1 VYLTPPKNGETKIN
15 CCFKILL
22 MHGSSL
28 ELQSGSVDGTS
39 VLLTFMSTAASGI
52 DKLGDVYHTAWLEGM

>member
-1 VYLTPPKNGETKIN
+1 
-15 CCFKILL
+15 